1 MEKTF
6 WKKCSSCK
14 GDIALNQQYYACSV
28 STCNGQRTGL
38 IFCSVSCWERHLPFA
53 KHRDAGAIEKT
64 APRSGETPAEGRA
77 EDRAEGTRRIVR
89 STTEASVSAS
99 TSKEVLIVASKLKSY
114 VKERADMNTS
124 ASVMDIL
131 SDIVR
136 ALADQAIDN
145 GRKDGRKTV
154 LDRDFH

>member
-1 MEKTF
+1 MEKSL

-14 GDIALNQQYYACSV
+14 GDIVLSQSYYACSV

-38 IFCSVSCWERHLPFA
+38 VFCSVSCWERHLPFA
-53 KHRDAGAIEKT
+53 KHRDAGAIEKS
-64 APRSGETPAEGRA
+64 APRSAETVA
-77 EDRAEGTRRIVR
+77 EDRTEGTRRIVR
-89 STTEASVSAS
+89 SAGEYSAPGNSV
-99 TSKEVLIVASKLKSY
+99 KEVLIVASKLKLY

-124 ASVMDIL
+124 ASVMDVL

-145 GRKDGRKTV
+145 ARKDGRKTI